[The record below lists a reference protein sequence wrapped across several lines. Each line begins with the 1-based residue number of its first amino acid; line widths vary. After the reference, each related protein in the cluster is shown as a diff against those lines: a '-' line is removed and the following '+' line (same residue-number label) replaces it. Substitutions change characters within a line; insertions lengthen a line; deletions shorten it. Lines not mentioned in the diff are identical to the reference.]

1 MQCQIP
7 ACFTPDFCT
16 VYLATSTS
24 PPKPRTPTTHP
35 KIYVLHHVNTPPV
48 YTTSTLLVLRP
59 PFRVPSPTQKPDH
72 TTGLYKSFSAGTIYT
87 SQGTANLVKELIGVN
102 AERVVALPM
111 NRPVVVAGF
120 ELTLIDANHCP
131 AAVM

>member
-1 MQCQIP
+1 MQFKRP
-7 ACFTPDFCT
+7 ACFTPDLYSRSSYFASQTPCD
-16 VYLATSTS
+16 A
-24 PPKPRTPTTHP
+24 PKNLRFAP
-35 KIYVLHHVNTPPV
+35 HVNTPPFP
-48 YTTSTLLVLRP
+48 TTLLVLRP
-59 PFRVPSPTQKPDH
+59 AFRVPSPTQKPDH

-111 NRPVVVAGF
+111 DRPVVVAGF